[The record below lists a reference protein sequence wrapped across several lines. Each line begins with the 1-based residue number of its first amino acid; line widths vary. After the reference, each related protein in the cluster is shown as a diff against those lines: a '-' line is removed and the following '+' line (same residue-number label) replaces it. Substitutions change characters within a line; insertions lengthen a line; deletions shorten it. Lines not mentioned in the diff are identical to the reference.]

1 MKAVALLRGF
11 GVPAVKSAAL
21 LSESA
26 QPSPFLMT
34 AFVALGAGARAA
46 SKQLAVEPKPTKST
60 TEPPEGHEPVSAA
73 GMFVSATLP
82 AVADI
87 CVVPVASAVG
97 RSVVPP
103 APCACRTR

>member
-1 MKAVALLRGF
+1 MRGL

-21 LSESA
+21 LSESE

-34 AFVALGAGARAA
+34 ALVALGAGARAA
-46 SKQLAVEPKPTKST
+46 SKQLAVEPKPTKSI

-73 GMFVSATLP
+73 VVLVSATLP
-82 AVADI
+82 AVAAI
-87 CVVPVASAVG
+87 WVVPVASAGG

-103 APCACRTR
+103 EPCACRRR